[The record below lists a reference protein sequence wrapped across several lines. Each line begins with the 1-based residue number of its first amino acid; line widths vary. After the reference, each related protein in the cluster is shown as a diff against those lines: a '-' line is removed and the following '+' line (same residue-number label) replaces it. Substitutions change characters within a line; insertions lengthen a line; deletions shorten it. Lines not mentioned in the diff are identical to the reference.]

1 MLRVPVTKLDMKLA
15 LQYCARRSA
24 KSRGGS
30 SVATASVSKTHLVL
44 SWWSEHEDA
53 DWEEVESS
61 GLGALTPI
69 RNELMN

>member
-1 MLRVPVTKLDMKLA
+1 MLRVPLTKLDMKLA